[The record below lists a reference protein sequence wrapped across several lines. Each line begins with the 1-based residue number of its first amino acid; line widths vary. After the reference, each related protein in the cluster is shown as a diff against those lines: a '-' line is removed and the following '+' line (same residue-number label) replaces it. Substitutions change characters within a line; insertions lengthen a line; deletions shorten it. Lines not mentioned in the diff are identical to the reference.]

1 MKNPL
6 SIYVVQTDLVWENIN
21 QNLLRMQWHIS
32 RTESNSMIVLPEMFN
47 TGFTMNSIDFAEPM
61 DGLTVSWMKEMS
73 HERCLCG
80 SLAISENG
88 RFYNRFL
95 AIYKGE
101 VIAQYDKRHLF
112 SLGNE
117 QKHYTPGDSSIRFEW
132 NGWTFAPFICYDLR
146 FPEWIRREAGADVM
160 LFVANWPKSRNS
172 AWNALLKARAIENQC
187 FVIGGNRVGT
197 DELGFPH
204 LGCSQIIDYVG
215 SHLVAPIQ
223 NREVLIHQVLEAG
236 PMHRFR
242 EKYPFLNDIH
252 PH

>member
-112 SLGNE
+112 SLGN
-117 QKHYTPGDSSIRFEW
+117 
-132 NGWTFAPFICYDLR
+132 
-146 FPEWIRREAGADVM
+146 
-160 LFVANWPKSRNS
+160 
-172 AWNALLKARAIENQC
+172 
-187 FVIGGNRVGT
+187 
-197 DELGFPH
+197 
-204 LGCSQIIDYVG
+204 
-215 SHLVAPIQ
+215 
-223 NREVLIHQVLEAG
+223 
-236 PMHRFR
+236 
-242 EKYPFLNDIH
+242 
-252 PH
+252 